1 MDGSLS
7 PIPESLQPDRE
18 WTIGRV
24 LLECVPAGTSSAA
37 FDPLSTMALSETDI
51 QRQQEIKQA
60 EELLFSGRQELGFAK
75 GLFLGDFVAD
85 WAMPYPRLSDQQQ
98 AAVDNAVLEL
108 RQFLDQHLDSD
119 AIDRDADIPREVID
133 GLGRVGVLGMTA
145 PKEVGGRGFSQM
157 QYCKVLEE
165 IGARDASTAV
175 FTNAHHSIGI
185 RALLLFGTKEQQEKW
200 LPRLMNGEQL
210 AAFALTEREAGSD
223 AANVQMKATPAEDGA
238 AYILSGEKR
247 YITNA
252 SIAHVLTVMA
262 RTPIPG
268 KDKDAI
274 TAFLV
279 TPDMPGFEMLEPRMA
294 KLGIRGTATGRFRLN
309 NVRVPKENILGPL
322 GKGLR
327 VALTVLDFG
336 RTTFGACCTGGAK
349 TCLRLAIEHANSRKQ
364 FNKTLGNFDLVKKKI
379 ARMAADVYAMEAMTQ
394 VTASLIDRG
403 LEDYMVE
410 TAMLKVF
417 TTERLWDAV
426 NDCFQIHGG
435 SAYFDD
441 SPLGRML
448 RDARINQIGEGSNE
462 VLTSFIAL
470 VGMRG
475 PGMEFKEIYDTM
487 LKPSRGLSKAW
498 DAGLKRLSAAV
509 KVPEVPVKNDQ
520 LRSYASQ
527 LGRLVWR
534 FNLAVDK
541 ALIAYR
547 EPVMEMQLIQERIAV
562 AAMELFATTCV
573 LSRWDSELSATSRN
587 GKEGIDHASA
597 DLFVRRSLRHI
608 RDSLRSLGDNDDRAL
623 LKTADAVLATRQAD
637 AH

>member
-1 MDGSLS
+1 
-7 PIPESLQPDRE
+7 
-18 WTIGRV
+18 
-24 LLECVPAGTSSAA
+24 
-37 FDPLSTMALSETDI
+37 MAQTEAEI
-51 QRQQEIKQA
+51 QRQKEMQQA
-60 EELLFSGRQELGFAK
+60 EELLFSGRQELGFGK
-75 GLFLGDFVAD
+75 GLFHGNFVAD
-85 WAMPYPRLSDQQQ
+85 WVMPYPRLDSAEQTELE
-98 AAVDNAVLEL
+98 AALADVREMLDREL
-108 RQFLDQHLDSD
+108 DPNW
-119 AIDRDADIPREVID
+119 IDRNADIPRNLID
-133 GLGRVGVLGMTA
+133 GLARTGVLGMTA
-145 PKEVGGRGFSQM
+145 PREVGGRGFSQM
-157 QYCKVLEE
+157 QYCRILEE
-165 IGARDASTAV
+165 IGKRDASTSV
-175 FTNAHHSIGI
+175 FVNAHHSIGI
-185 RALLLFGTKEQQEKW
+185 RALILFGSREQQAEW
-200 LPRLMNGEQL
+200 LPGLVAGEKL

-223 AANVQMKATPAEDGA
+223 AANVRMTATPSADGSH
-238 AYILSGEKR
+238 YLLNGEKR

-252 SIAHVLTVMA
+252 AVSQVWTVMA
-262 RTPIPG
+262 RTPVPG
-268 KDKDAI
+268 KPGKDAI
-274 TAFLV
+274 TAFLA
-279 TPDMPGFEMLEPRMA
+279 TPDMPGVEMIEGRMP

-349 TCLRLAIEHANSRKQ
+349 TCLRLSIEHANSRKQ
-364 FNKTLGNFDLVKKKI
+364 FDKTLGNFDLVKKKI
-379 ARMAADVYAMEAMTQ
+379 ARTAADVYAMEAMTQ

-403 LEDYMVE
+403 LEDYMLE

-435 SAYFDD
+435 SAYFND

-509 KVPEVPVKNDQ
+509 KVPEVPVRNDQ
-520 LRSYASQ
+520 LKSYAAQ

-534 FNLAVDK
+534 FNFAVDK

-547 EPVMEMQLIQERIAV
+547 EPVMEMQLIQERIAT
-562 AAMELFATTCV
+562 AAMELFATTCT
-573 LSRWDSELSATSRN
+573 LSRWDSELSILGRN
-587 GKEGIDHASA
+587 GEQASNHAAA
-597 DLFVRRSLRHI
+597 DLFVRRSLRKI
-608 RDSLRSLGDNDDRAL
+608 REALRDLGDNDDRAL
-623 LKTADAVLATRQAD
+623 LQPADAVLG
-637 AH
+637 